1 MVLIRIILFKDKEVF
16 IMETLKQSA
25 ITAISQL
32 PDTANIDDI
41 IVILYQL
48 KVEKQ
53 VQNQTKTEDKS
64 VSCLDLMKDYI
75 GCVKDAP
82 KDLSTNK
89 AYFEGFGS

>member
-1 MVLIRIILFKDKEVF
+1 
-16 IMETLKQSA
+16 METLRQTA

-32 PDTANIDDI
+32 PDTANINDI
-41 IVILYQL
+41 IVILYQIRR
-48 KVEKQ
+48 EKEA
-53 VQNQTKTEDKS
+53 VNQTEDKS
-64 VSCLDLMKDYI
+64 VSCYDLMKDYI